1 MEKNIFLKNNLF
13 RRGQNI
19 LFILFIFVIDILLH
33 RFVFIQIK
41 RERKGRIS
49 EIFHGHRQQTPVQI
63 ILIIIKFKLIK
74 FILIIY
80 LLIIYIN
87 NFNSRA
93 FMNPPPAVRGADIP
107 VSEGFFPQRRQLS

>member
-19 LFILFIFVIDILLH
+19 LFILFIFIIDILLH

-49 EIFHGHRQQTPVQI
+49 EIFHGHRQQTPVHN
-63 ILIIIKFKLIK
+63 L
-74 FILIIY
+74 Y
-80 LLIIYIN
+80 
-87 NFNSRA
+87 
-93 FMNPPPAVRGADIP
+93 
-107 VSEGFFPQRRQLS
+107 